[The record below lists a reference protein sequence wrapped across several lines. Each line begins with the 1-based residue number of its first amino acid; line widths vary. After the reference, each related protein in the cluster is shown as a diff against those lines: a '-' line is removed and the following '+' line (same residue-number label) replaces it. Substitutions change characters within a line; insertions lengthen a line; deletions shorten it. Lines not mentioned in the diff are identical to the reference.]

1 MLGANFITVAQV
13 IRENGLSVYLQELR
27 ALVVTFADETGPV
40 IQQMEIHE
48 LTFALGVYLVFYAI
62 NWKEC
67 RRDRATML
75 LLGPALFCFLSGF
88 KRIGAVAVAAAVLV
102 SLLLRVLTRRS
113 SGAFWLLAASF
124 LVIGIAF
131 LYICLVERGIFDYL
145 SQRFGL
151 NTMGRKELSEFIDQ
165 YYWIGPDFF
174 GNGAGFVTRLFS
186 DLPAEYTI
194 RALHNDILMIYIDV
208 GFWGFWGWMLCYFP
222 LRVWNIYRRKG
233 LKDGVLCLSLQVYVL
248 VTAMTDNT
256 LYYIYVTGALSICLM
271 SCLLEEQEAGYA

>member
-1 MLGANFITVAQV
+1 M
-13 IRENGLSVYLQELR
+13 
-27 ALVVTFADETGPV
+27 
-40 IQQMEIHE
+40 
-48 LTFALGVYLVFYAI
+48 
-62 NWKEC
+62 
-67 RRDRATML
+67 
-75 LLGPALFCFLSGF
+75 
-88 KRIGAVAVAAAVLV
+88 LV